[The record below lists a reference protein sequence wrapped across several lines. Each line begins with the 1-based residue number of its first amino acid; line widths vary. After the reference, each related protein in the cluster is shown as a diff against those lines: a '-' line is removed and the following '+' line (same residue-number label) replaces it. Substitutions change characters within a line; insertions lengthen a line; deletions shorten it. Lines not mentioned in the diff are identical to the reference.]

1 MLTGLAII
9 FITGILFGQVAERL
23 HLPKLVGMIV
33 AGIIFGPYGIDYISP
48 EIMNISGE
56 LRRFALVIILT
67 RAGLSLDIK
76 DLKKVGRPAI
86 LMCFVP
92 AAFELV
98 STTLIAPVLFN
109 ISYGDAAL
117 LGAVLGAVS
126 PAVVVPRMIKLM
138 EKGYGTEKSIPQL
151 VLTGASADDVFVI
164 VIFTALMTIQQG
176 GSVSGYTFVQIP
188 LSIILGVIVGIVTGF
203 VVNRF
208 FTRFE
213 IGLTVKTIVLLS
225 ISFGLLEFENQ
236 LAEYVSVSGLI
247 AVMTIG
253 IIIYQLNNEMA
264 KKISVQYNQLWIAG
278 EIVLFVL
285 VGAEVDMTY
294 AINAGVMAM
303 FLVIF
308 ALMFRMLGVFMCLV
322 KTELNK
328 GEKFFC
334 MIAYTP
340 KATVQAAI
348 GALPLTA
355 GLGCGQLILTVAV
368 LAIIITAPFGAI
380 CIDNTYEKLLVK
392 EKGL

>member
-188 LSIILGVIVGIVTGF
+188 LSIIWGVIVGIVTGF
-203 VVNRF
+203 VVNRV

-247 AVMTIG
+247 AVMTMG

-328 GEKFFC
+328 GERFFC

>member
-203 VVNRF
+203 VVNRV